1 MRPPVQSDYVYFV
14 KLCIERFIFVS
25 AQNVSIV
32 ILHRIFC
39 LHSRIQFPRLF
50 FSPSPSS
57 SCQAPSEG
65 SHSLT
70 FLHSS
75 RIKNL
80 KPLAYL
86 SKKYYL
92 CGRNGRKGL
101 ISRMS
106 DECLM
111 KQETVFS
118 FYTQYQAVMR
128 KFTLALKA
136 S

>member
-1 MRPPVQSDYVYFV
+1 MQSDYVSFV
-14 KLCIERFIFVS
+14 KLCIEMFIIIS
-25 AQNVSIV
+25 TKDVSIV
-32 ILHRIFC
+32 NLHRIIC
-39 LHSRIQFPRLF
+39 LHSKTRFPRLF
-50 FSPSPSS
+50 SNIIPLS
-57 SCQAPSEG
+57 SCHPPSKTFP
-65 SHSLT
+65 SLT

-80 KPLAYL
+80 KHLAYL

-111 KQETVFS
+111 KQEFGFP
-118 FYTQYQAVMR
+118 FYVVYQAVMR
-128 KFTLALKA
+128 KFTLA
-136 S
+136 